1 MAEVECTRK
10 EFLAAL
16 AAGLA
21 SLGFSRFS
29 AAAGSQTVP
38 VTKEKKG
45 TREIQIEWLGHGS
58 FKFVSR
64 DGKVILLDPWIST
77 NPKAPSRYRSFKSFG
92 KVDLLLFTHGHVDHF
107 MLPDVKKLVA
117 LYDPDIIAPWELDFF
132 IKSEIPQARCMTF
145 QLANI
150 GATYNYHGIDISMVN
165 AVHSSGAQLTGFTGT
180 NKYMGRPVGYV
191 LSFENSLT
199 IYHSGDTA
207 LMSDMRLVIGDYYKP
222 DIAILPI
229 GNVFTMGPK
238 EAAHA
243 CMMIRPSFVIP
254 EHYGTFPALEQTADS
269 FVNHLKT
276 LSPRTRPLVL
286 TPGTPI
292 LV

>member
-1 MAEVECTRK
+1 MECTRK
-10 EFLAAL
+10 EFLAVL
-16 AAGLA
+16 AAGFT
-21 SLGFSRFS
+21 SLGLSGFSQ
-29 AAAGSQTVP
+29 AADPLPSP
-38 VTKEKKG
+38 G
-45 TREIQIEWLGHGS
+45 TRRKGRPKEIAVEWLGHGS
-58 FKFVSR
+58 FKFVSKS
-64 DGKVILLDPWIST
+64 GKVILLDPWLST
-77 NPKAPSRYRSFKSFG
+77 NPKVPTRYRNCDGFD

-117 LYDPDIIAPWELDFF
+117 RYDPDIIAPWELDFF
-132 IKSEIPQARCMTF
+132 IKSEIPRARCMTF

-150 GATYNYHGIDISMVN
+150 GATYDYHGVKISMVN

-191 LSFENSLT
+191 LCFEDNMT

-207 LMSDMRLVIGDYYKP
+207 LMADMQLVIGDYYKP
-222 DIAILPI
+222 DLAILPI

-243 CMMIRPSFVIP
+243 CKLIRPAFVIP
-254 EHYGTFPALEQTADS
+254 EHYGTFPALEQTAAA
-269 FVNHLKT
+269 FVKYLRIAAPGT
-276 LSPRTRPLVL
+276 QPLVM
-286 TPGTPI
+286 TPGKSL